1 MIVHESR
8 NSAFRRPFGAAET
21 GTEVYLAAE
30 KAGAADMT
38 LRLHPFTGE
47 DTLLPM
53 ASEGGGRFSVT
64 VTLPETPCVLWY
76 SFRTGDD
83 ETCAWQITV
92 YKKAAVPDWWKDGVV
107 YQIFPDRFARERDW
121 TPREPEAR
129 RGTHRF
135 LVRDWDT
142 PVFYP
147 RAENG
152 DVSSWPFWGGTLRG
166 IEEKLP
172 YLASLGVTVL
182 YLNPIFEAASNHR
195 YDTADYTRVDPLL
208 GRKKDFESL
217 DAVGLGKQVR
227 LRGGLG
233 GAMQTM
239 RAVGFVCDLA
249 DQMREECPGAPLI
262 LCSSGYGG
270 LPLSR
275 ACEAAQRFCG
285 VRTLGVSGVTEQTR
299 ARLALYLGLKE
310 EKVDVTCAGLN
321 DFSWVVS
328 CRERPSGKDLIP
340 RIQKEMK
347 EDDREAL
354 AAQYIDWYGAIPAG
368 PRVTQCELLADTELS
383 PRRSLMI
390 SGVGAADYELR
401 KRNLA
406 LLTVHGPMRP
416 QGAQAWGQIRNSGL
430 SSVRPV
436 EILRALWGEGEC
448 DVQSMVMPCDGA
460 VPGVTRGRF
469 VEGPAHV
476 AKDGPVGQPVELP
489 IELED
494 VMEQLSLVNRL
505 YAEAAATGSRNTLR
519 EALEIDP
526 ALTGIDLLY
535 AEGVVAD
542 MLENQKEK
550 YPRFFREQ

>member
-1 MIVHESR
+1 MKKIVI
-8 NSAFRRPFGAAET
+8 
-21 GTEVYLAAE
+21 
-30 KAGAADMT
+30 AGAGAYFFAPAIFEDLFVRFRMEAEYWMVDAD
-38 LRLHPFTGE
+38 L
-47 DTLLPM
+47 DM
-53 ASEGGGRFSVT
+53 AELSARGAQALARAFGVQARFYYT
-64 VTLPETPCVLWY
+64 TQL
-76 SFRTGDD
+76 
-83 ETCAWQITV
+83 Q
-92 YKKAAVPDWWKDGVV
+92 KAAFSADAVILCSDFLD
-107 YQIFPDRFARERDW
+107 E
-121 TPREPEAR
+121 EA
-129 RGTHRF
+129 
-135 LVRDWDT
+135 W
-142 PVFYP
+142 
-147 RAENG
+147 
-152 DVSSWPFWGGTLRG
+152 
-166 IEEKLP
+166 
-172 YLASLGVTVL
+172 
-182 YLNPIFEAASNHR
+182 
-195 YDTADYTRVDPLL
+195 
-208 GRKKDFESL
+208 KKDFESL

-416 QGAQAWGQIRNSGL
+416 QGAQAWGQIRTSGR

-460 VPGVTRGRF
+460 VPGVTHGRF

-476 AKDGPVGQPVELP
+476 AKDGPVGRPVELP

-550 YPRFFREQ
+550 YPRFFKE